1 MHRNLEHH
9 AFVNRSY
16 DELCAILDGR
26 GPELIRAATVD
37 AEQFAADLA
46 GYLEQQ
52 LGFFDSEERLHAV
65 AGPLEVRE
73 RQATMSLTWEADRT
87 KRFLPNVDATIQ
99 VTPIISKGPSATSEI
114 RLRGTYTPPRS
125 RHHSLMEQAL
135 SRRLVDA
142 TLHTFL
148 RRLADSLRTER
159 STPT

>member
-16 DELCAILDGR
+16 EELCRILGDR
-26 GPELIRAATVD
+26 GPALVDAATVD
-37 AEQFAADLA
+37 AERFAADLA

-65 AGPLEVRE
+65 TGPLEVRE
-73 RQATMSLTWEADRT
+73 KQATMPLTWEADRT
-87 KRFLPNVDATIQ
+87 KRFLPNVDASIE
-99 VTPIISKGPSATSEI
+99 VNPIISKGPSATSEI

-125 RHHSLMEQAL
+125 RHRSLMEQAL

-142 TLHTFL
+142 TLHTVL
-148 RRLADSLRTER
+148 RRLADSLRTEGNR
-159 STPT
+159 SP